1 MAQETRLRR
10 NIPIATTSRRTS
22 QRKSIDPPKIA
33 LPRIPLLLFFLATT
47 LVNST
52 IATTLSI
59 NSTDIDMQGG
69 ISAAAKALA
78 KSKQS
83 YKLLTKKQLSHDS
96 FLLRYSLP
104 EGRTILGI
112 NPLLPTCIKVEYQP
126 SDNQKALSKSYSPV
140 THPGQSDYFDLVVKA
155 YPYREGG
162 GVGKYLCD
170 MEVGSS
176 IVAKLKGERMM
187 HGSSAVVGRGWKH
200 IGLVAG
206 GTGIAPLLQIAR
218 IVLESEKEKPRV
230 HLLFVNHT
238 SEDILGKDE
247 IEELA
252 REHPEHFFVTHSFT
266 RQNSETD
273 ECPAGSNIAFGRGD
287 AELAGAALPK
297 PSVAV
302 QEGKPTD
309 TMVFV
314 CGRDGFVAHWAGPV
328 ARAPTTD
335 GSKGPKIQGPLQGL
349 LAEAGFTAEQVF
361 KY

>member
-1 MAQETRLRR
+1 MASEFRLKR
-10 NIPIATTSRRTS
+10 NISSSTTSRRTS
-22 QRKSIDPPKIA
+22 QRKSINPRKVA
-33 LPRIPLLLFFLATT
+33 LQQIQFLLFLLARVV
-47 LVNST
+47 VNST
-52 IATTLSI
+52 AATTTSI
-59 NSTDIDMQGG
+59 HSADSDMQSGVA
-69 ISAAAKALA
+69 AAAKAVA

-104 EGRTILGI
+104 EGRAILGTDPI
-112 NPLLPTCIKVEYQP
+112 LPTCIKVDYQP
-126 SDNQKALSKSYSPV
+126 KDNEKALSKSYSPV
-140 THPGQSDYFDLVVKA
+140 THPGQTDYFDLVVKS

-176 IVAKLKGERMM
+176 IIGKLKGERMM

-230 HLLFVNHT
+230 HLLFINHT
-238 SEDILGKDE
+238 PRDILGKDE

-252 REHPEHFFVTHSFT
+252 KEHPEHFYVTHSFT
-266 RQNSETD
+266 RQEDETD

-287 AELAGAALPK
+287 AELASTALPK
-297 PSVAV
+297 PSIAV
-302 QEGKPTD
+302 HEGQPTD

-335 GSKGPKIQGPLQGL
+335 GSKGPKIQGPLLGV